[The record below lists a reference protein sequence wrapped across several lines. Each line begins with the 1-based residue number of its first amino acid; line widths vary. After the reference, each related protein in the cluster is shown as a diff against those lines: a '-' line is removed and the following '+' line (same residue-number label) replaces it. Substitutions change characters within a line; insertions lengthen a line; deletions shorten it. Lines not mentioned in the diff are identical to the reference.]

1 MPVPIQV
8 SLSADTLFITHHHP
22 VLPEQ
27 ILQHLTV
34 GVAYLLH
41 HLGCFCAEA
50 LIDLKHQ
57 GSPWREYSSRQ
68 LCDCTVEFQRIIV
81 GNKEGFIKLQSF

>member
-41 HLGCFCAEA
+41 HLDCFCAEA
-50 LIDLKHQ
+50 LIDLKH
-57 GSPWREYSSRQ
+57 
-68 LCDCTVEFQRIIV
+68 
-81 GNKEGFIKLQSF
+81 